1 MIVELNSET
10 HPKAEVVAILMD
22 RKTVDFRWV
31 DGPYNGV
38 CNAPYISE
46 ADIPTEAEL
55 KTAIEAVL
63 GEV

>member
-31 DGPYNGV
+31 DGVYNGV
-38 CNAPYISE
+38 CNCPYTSMG
-46 ADIPTEAEL
+46 DIPTEADL
-55 KTAIEAVL
+55 KAAIESVL
-63 GEV
+63 